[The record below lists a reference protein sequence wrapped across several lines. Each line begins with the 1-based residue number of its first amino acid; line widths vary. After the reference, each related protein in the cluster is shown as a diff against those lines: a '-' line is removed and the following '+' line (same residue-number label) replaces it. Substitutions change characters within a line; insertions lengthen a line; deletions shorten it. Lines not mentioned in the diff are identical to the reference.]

1 MLKSVAQL
9 IVLLLVVNVI
19 FTAFLYSWVTDEDI
33 TNLPKKP
40 SERFMALLY
49 YNVTTS
55 TSTGYGDIV
64 PKSTRARVASMA
76 VQIVMLSIVIKRILE
91 K

>member
-1 MLKSVAQL
+1 
-9 IVLLLVVNVI
+9 
-19 FTAFLYSWVTDEDI
+19 
-33 TNLPKKP
+33 
-40 SERFMALLY
+40 MALFY
-49 YNVTTS
+49 YTVTTS

-76 VQIVMLSIVIKRILE
+76 LQLIMFSLVVKRILE